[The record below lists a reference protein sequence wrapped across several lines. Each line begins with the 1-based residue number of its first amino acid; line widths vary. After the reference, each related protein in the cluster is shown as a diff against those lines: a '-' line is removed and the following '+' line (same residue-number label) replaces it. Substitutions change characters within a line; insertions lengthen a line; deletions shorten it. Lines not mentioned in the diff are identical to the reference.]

1 MFQREVTVPDLHHQK
16 HFQRVATR
24 RNGKRHGAWST
35 PKEIRNTD
43 LMLMQGSVCVSL
55 LVFPPTLHAAAPLQ
69 IPLLPQL
76 HTTHNIH
83 PAQFVVLR
91 FN

>member
-1 MFQREVTVPDLHHQK
+1 MEHPPLKGDQDNTNLMADGIIFT
-16 HFQRVATR
+16 TT
-24 RNGKRHGAWST
+24 T
-35 PKEIRNTD
+35 PC
-43 LMLMQGSVCVSL
+43 SVCVSL

>member
-1 MFQREVTVPDLHHQK
+1 MEHSKGDQEHRPDADAGII
-16 HFQRVATR
+16 FTAT
-24 RNGKRHGAWST
+24 T
-35 PKEIRNTD
+35 PC
-43 LMLMQGSVCVSL
+43 SVCVSL